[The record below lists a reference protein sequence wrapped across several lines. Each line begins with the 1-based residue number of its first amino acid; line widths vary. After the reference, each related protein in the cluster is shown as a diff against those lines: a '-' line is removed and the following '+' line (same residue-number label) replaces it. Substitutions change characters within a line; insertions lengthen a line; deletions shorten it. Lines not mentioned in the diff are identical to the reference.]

1 MKFNGKT
8 VLWLLLIISL
18 LFSMNGIMLRMGN
31 EKMNDSVIT
40 TADYREFQRTANG
53 SNYDLADILSR
64 LQESGV
70 THLTLKEVTI
80 RDLEYL
86 GQVKVDTWAEFYSEL
101 AAARS
106 ESEEEVLQIL
116 EGKASNPVNLI
127 IRPSDQRTADFI
139 EENLSKR
146 LSSEELISFALEG
159 QQIFLLN
166 LEIPQ
171 PVKVEGETKKP
182 DLRIGFD
189 RELMK
194 ELKEQGFEIVLSPGN
209 TSGSNTQYIN
219 EYSDLVKQFEINY
232 VVFDGM
238 EISGFPD
245 DIDLMQQVITENHL
259 TVGIIETAVQLGYLN
274 QVGIDE
280 LIYDSG
286 YPINRVYSTR
296 NDEYLKEVNE
306 RYYRWV
312 RAVIDR
318 GIRIIYLVPFQNE
331 KLYHSVNLEDTLDTV
346 ARFHQTMEEKGFNTN
361 QPLSKLSAE
370 MPGKF
375 HRLAVSLSLLIGSL
389 LYLGYLFRPHR
400 KTVLPLLALGFL
412 GCLALNL
419 FTNADFTKL
428 YALAAAILYPALSSL
443 LALYYWRDNHQY
455 SIGKQLAVSLAII
468 LGVNAIGMYTIV
480 TSLADITYIMNVEY
494 FRGVKVAFL
503 APLLLF
509 VFNYLVVYKG
519 KNGIKKFLEDF
530 LRTSPNYFILG
541 LSLIGLVGLYLY
553 LARSGHTAGVSVSSL
568 ELRTREVLETI
579 FMARPRFKE
588 IIIGYPALF
597 ALVYLYH
604 KYKNE
609 AIVLVLGLGVMMGS
623 ISMVNSFSHVFTA
636 VTVSAQRTLAGL
648 LVGVILGIITIIAVW
663 VGEKI
668 YRQWQ

>member
-1 MKFNGKT
+1 
-8 VLWLLLIISL
+8 
-18 LFSMNGIMLRMGN
+18 
-31 EKMNDSVIT
+31 
-40 TADYREFQRTANG
+40 
-53 SNYDLADILSR
+53 
-64 LQESGV
+64 
-70 THLTLKEVTI
+70 
-80 RDLEYL
+80 
-86 GQVKVDTWAEFYSEL
+86 
-101 AAARS
+101 
-106 ESEEEVLQIL
+106 
-116 EGKASNPVNLI
+116 GKASNPVNLI

>member
-53 SNYDLADILSR
+53 SNYDMSNTLTR
-64 LQESGV
+64 LKESGV

-80 RDLEYL
+80 RDLEYQ
-86 GQVKVDTWAEFYSEL
+86 GKVKVSTWAEFYAEL
-101 AAARS
+101 AASKA
-106 ESEEEVLQIL
+106 EAKKEVLQII

-389 LYLGYLFRPHR
+389 LYLG
-400 KTVLPLLALGFL
+400 
-412 GCLALNL
+412 
-419 FTNADFTKL
+419 
-428 YALAAAILYPALSSL
+428 
-443 LALYYWRDNHQY
+443 
-455 SIGKQLAVSLAII
+455 
-468 LGVNAIGMYTIV
+468 
-480 TSLADITYIMNVEY
+480 
-494 FRGVKVAFL
+494 
-503 APLLLF
+503 
-509 VFNYLVVYKG
+509 
-519 KNGIKKFLEDF
+519 
-530 LRTSPNYFILG
+530 
-541 LSLIGLVGLYLY
+541 
-553 LARSGHTAGVSVSSL
+553 
-568 ELRTREVLETI
+568 
-579 FMARPRFKE
+579 
-588 IIIGYPALF
+588 
-597 ALVYLYH
+597 
-604 KYKNE
+604 
-609 AIVLVLGLGVMMGS
+609 
-623 ISMVNSFSHVFTA
+623 
-636 VTVSAQRTLAGL
+636 
-648 LVGVILGIITIIAVW
+648 
-663 VGEKI
+663 
-668 YRQWQ
+668 